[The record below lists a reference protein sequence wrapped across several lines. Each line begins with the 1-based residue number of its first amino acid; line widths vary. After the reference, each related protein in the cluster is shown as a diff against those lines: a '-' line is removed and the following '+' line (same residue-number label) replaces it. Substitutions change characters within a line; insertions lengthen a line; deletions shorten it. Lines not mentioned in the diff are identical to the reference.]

1 MIRPTHSQS
10 EMKNL
15 FLSFLLLPVIVMAA
29 LLLRFNAFDLLK
41 TKNTAPNSIALCGPV
56 PALEVRA
63 ATNGK
68 YISAMP
74 GWGNYSYP
82 VSTKRDSVQFYFNQG
97 LTMYYSYHMKE
108 SLASFQEAARL
119 EPECAMAYWG
129 QALAMGPYY
138 NAAHLYKKPETIPA
152 VLKQMNQFKDSANQ
166 KEQALIAVMNQRYS
180 ADAADADRKALNVV
194 YADKMHELI
203 AQFPE
208 DQDIKM
214 LFVDAVMLI
223 HAWDF
228 WNNDGTPKTWTN
240 EVVTLS
246 EKVLKENPNHPAALH
261 YHIHLTEASRNPE
274 VALPNADKLR
284 DQLPGVAHMV
294 HMSSHEYERNGFFLK
309 GVDVNDRADAALLQ
323 YDSLAKNLGLVKH
336 SPHYFA
342 VQTYCAMS
350 AGLYKTGMR
359 AANRLRKSVA
369 PVYENPYDQYL
380 FMLPELTLVRLGKW
394 EEILKDTTKLDPK
407 WTYAALLRNFT
418 RGIAYVN
425 TGAGNKAKAELSALL
440 EKAKDPILTKRRV
453 PFNSFTPI
461 ANIAGE
467 ILTAAIAFEDKKY
480 DETMASLNK
489 AIEIED
495 GLIYTEPN
503 DWPIP
508 ARQFLGAYL
517 LKMNKP
523 AVAEKIYR
531 EDLVWNP
538 GNGWSAIGLSQS
550 LKAQQK
556 TKELARIESGYKRSF
571 SAAEQLPTGS
581 VFLR

>member
-1 MIRPTHSQS
+1 
-10 EMKNL
+10 MKNIFPSL
-15 FLSFLLLPVIVMAA
+15 LLLPVIVMAA
-29 LLLRFNAFDLLK
+29 LLLRFNAFV
-41 TKNTAPNSIALCGPV
+41 TFESKNPEQNSIALCGAV
-56 PALEVRA
+56 PDSDMRA
-63 ATNGK
+63 AANGK

-82 VSTKRDSVQFYFNQG
+82 ISTKNDSVQFYFNQG

-138 NAAHLYKKPETIPA
+138 NAAHLYKKPENIPS
-152 VLKQMNQFKDSANQ
+152 VLKQMNQFSDKTSK

-180 ADAADADRKALNVV
+180 ADVSDADRKALNVT
-194 YADKMHELI
+194 YAGKTRELI
-203 AQFPE
+203 TQFPE

-214 LFVDAVMLI
+214 LFVDAVMLN

-228 WNNDGTPKTWTN
+228 WNNDGTPKAWTN
-240 EVVTLS
+240 EVVNLS
-246 EKVLKENPNHPAALH
+246 EKVLKVNPNHPAALH

-309 GVDVNDRADAALLQ
+309 GVDVNDRADAALLK

-350 AGLYKTGMR
+350 AGLYKTGML
-359 AANRLRKSVA
+359 AATRLRKSVA
-369 PVYENPYDQYL
+369 PVHENPYDQYL

-394 EEILKDTTKLDPK
+394 DEILKDTTKLDPK
-407 WTYAALLRNFT
+407 WTYATLLRNFA
-418 RGIAYVN
+418 RGMAYLN
-425 TGAGNKAKAELSALL
+425 TGATDKAKVELSALL

-467 ILTAAIAFEDKKY
+467 ILTAAIAFDDKRY
-480 DETMASLNK
+480 EETIASLNK
-489 AIEIED
+489 AIAIED

-517 LKMNKP
+517 IKMNKP
-523 AVAEKIYR
+523 AVAEKVYR
-531 EDLVWNP
+531 EDLMWNP
-538 GNGWSAIGLSQS
+538 GNGWSAIGLAQS
-550 LKAQQK
+550 LKAQKK
-556 TKELARIESGYKRSF
+556 TKELAKIESAYKQSF
-571 SAAEQLPTGS
+571 STAEQLPTGS

>member
-1 MIRPTHSQS
+1 
-10 EMKNL
+10 MKNT
-15 FLSFLLLPVIVMAA
+15 FLSLLLIPVVLISFLVFH
-29 LLLRFNAFDLLK
+29 FNIFDLYQNTRK
-41 TKNTAPNSIALCGPV
+41 TQNAIALCGPV
-56 PALEVRA
+56 PDANVVA
-63 ATNGK
+63 AANGK
-68 YISAMP
+68 FIAVLP
-74 GWGNYSYP
+74 GWGKYAYP
-82 VSTKRDSVQFYFNQG
+82 VSTKNDSAQIYFNQG

-119 EPECAMAYWG
+119 DPECAMAFWG

-138 NAAHLYKKPETIPA
+138 NSAHLYTKPQSIPA
-152 VLKQMNQFKDSANQ
+152 VLQQMKELAPKASP
-166 KEQALIAVMNQRYS
+166 KEQQLIAVMNNRYS
-180 ADAADADRKALNVV
+180 ADASDADRKALNVA
-194 YADKMHELI
+194 YAQKTHDLI
-203 AQFPE
+203 TQFPE

-228 WNNDGTPKTWTN
+228 WNNDGTPKAWTN
-240 EVVTLS
+240 EVIALCEQVM
-246 EKVLKENPNHPAALH
+246 KQNPNHPAALH

-309 GVDVNDRADAALLQ
+309 GVDVNDHADAALLK
-323 YDSLAKNLGLVKH
+323 YDSLAKNLSLVKH

-350 AGLYKTGMR
+350 AGLYQTGMNT
-359 AANRLRKSVA
+359 ANRLRKTVA

-394 EEILKDTTKLDPK
+394 DEILKDTTKLDPK
-407 WTYAALLRNFT
+407 WTYAALLRNFA
-418 RGIAYVN
+418 RGVAYVN
-425 TGAGNKAKAELSALL
+425 TSAADKAKAELTSLL
-440 EKAKDPILTKRRV
+440 EKSKDPILNKRRV
-453 PFNSFTPI
+453 PFNSFAPI
-461 ANIAGE
+461 ANIAAE
-467 ILTAAIAFEDKKY
+467 ILTAAIAFDNKNY
-480 DETMASLNK
+480 DQTIASLDK

-523 AVAEKIYR
+523 VGAEKIYR
-531 EDLVWNP
+531 EDLMWNP
-538 GNGWSAIGLSQS
+538 GNGWSTVGLYQS
-550 LKAQQK
+550 LKAQKK
-556 TKELARIESGYKRSF
+556 TSELTRIQTNYKKSF
-571 SAAEQLPTGS
+571 AQAERIPTSS

>member
-1 MIRPTHSQS
+1 
-10 EMKNL
+10 MKNI
-15 FLSFLLLPVIVMAA
+15 FLSFLLIPVIVIAA
-29 LLLRFNAFDLLK
+29 LLLRFNTLDLFN
-41 TKNTAPNSIALCGPV
+41 TKNLEPNSIALCGSV
-56 PALEVRA
+56 PDLNVRA
-63 ATNGK
+63 AADGK
-68 YISAMP
+68 FIAAMP
-74 GWGNYSYP
+74 GWGNYAYP
-82 VSTKRDSVQFYFNQG
+82 ISTKNDSVQFYFNQG
-97 LTMYYSYHMKE
+97 LSMYYSYHMKE

-138 NAAHLYKKPETIPA
+138 NAAHLYKKPENIPA
-152 VLKQMNQFKDSANQ
+152 VLKQMNAFAGTADK

-180 ADAADADRKALNVV
+180 ADASDADRKALNIAYV
-194 YADKMHELI
+194 AKMRELI
-203 AQFPE
+203 DQFPE

-214 LFVDAVMLI
+214 LFVDATMLI

-228 WNNDGTPKTWTN
+228 WNNDGTPKAWTN
-240 EVVTLS
+240 EVVTLC
-246 EKVLKENPNHPAALH
+246 EKVLKESPNHPAALH
-261 YHIHLTEASRNPE
+261 YHIHLTEASRHPE

-294 HMSSHEYERNGFFLK
+294 HMSSHEYERNGLFLK
-309 GVDVNDRADAALLQ
+309 GVDVNDRADAALLT
-323 YDSLAKNLGLVKH
+323 YDSLAKNLSLVQH

-350 AGLYKTGMR
+350 AGLYKTGMH
-359 AANRLRKSVA
+359 AANRLRKTVA
-369 PVYENPYDQYL
+369 PTYENPYDQYL

-394 EEILKDTTKLDPK
+394 DEILNDTTKLDTK
-407 WTYAALLRNFT
+407 WTYAVLLRNFV

-425 TGAGNKAKAELSALL
+425 TGAGDKAKAELNSLL

-467 ILTAAIAFEDKKY
+467 ILTAAIAFDDKKY
-480 DETMASLNK
+480 DKTIASLNK

-523 AVAEKIYR
+523 AVAEKVYR
-531 EDLVWNP
+531 EDLMWNP
-538 GNGWSAIGLSQS
+538 GNGWSGIGLAQS
-550 LKAQQK
+550 LKAQK
-556 TKELARIESGYKRSF
+556 RTKELAKIESSYKQSF
-571 SAAEQLPTGS
+571 SAAELLPTGS

>member
-1 MIRPTHSQS
+1 
-10 EMKNL
+10 MKNTL
-15 FLSFLLLPVIVMAA
+15 LSFLLLPILLITA
-29 LLLRFNAFDLLK
+29 LLLRFDAFDLFK
-41 TKNTAPNSIALCGPV
+41 TKNPKQTSIALCGSV
-56 PALEVRA
+56 PGADVRTA
-63 ATNGK
+63 ANGK

-82 VSTKRDSVQFYFNQG
+82 ISTKNDSVQFYFDQG
-97 LTMYYSYHMKE
+97 VNMYYGYHMKE

-119 EPECAMAYWG
+119 EPTCAMAYWG

-138 NAAHLYKKPETIPA
+138 NAAHLYKKPENIPS
-152 VLKQMNQFKDSANQ
+152 VLKQMNRLADQATK
-166 KEQALIAVMNQRYS
+166 KEQALIAVMNKRYS
-180 ADAADADRKALNVV
+180 ADASDADRKLLNTA
-194 YADKMHELI
+194 YAAKTRELI
-203 AQFPE
+203 TQFPK

-228 WNNDGTPKTWTN
+228 WNNDGTPKPWTN

-246 EKVLKENPNHPAALH
+246 EQVLKENPNHPAALH
-261 YHIHLTEASRNPE
+261 YHIHLTEASRHPE

-309 GVDVNDRADAALLQ
+309 AVDVNDRADAALLQ
-323 YDSLAKNLGLVKH
+323 YDSLAKNLNLVKH

-350 AGLYKTGMR
+350 AGLYKTGMH
-359 AANRLRKSVA
+359 AANRLRKSVG
-369 PVYENPYDQYL
+369 PTYESPYDQYL

-394 EEILKDTTKLDPK
+394 DEILKDTAKIEPK
-407 WTYAALLRNFT
+407 WTYATLLRNFA
-418 RGIAYVN
+418 RGMAYVN
-425 TGAGNKAKAELSALL
+425 TGAGEKAKAELNSLL
-440 EKAKDPILTKRRV
+440 ERAKDPILTKRRI

-467 ILTAAIAFEDKKY
+467 ILTAAIAFNDKNY
-480 DETMASLNK
+480 DKTIASLNN

-523 AVAEKIYR
+523 AVAESIYS
-531 EDLVWNP
+531 EDLIWNP
-538 GNGWSAIGLSQS
+538 GNGWSAIGLAQS
-550 LKAQQK
+550 LKAQKK
-556 TKELARIESGYKRSF
+556 TKELAKIERSYKQSF